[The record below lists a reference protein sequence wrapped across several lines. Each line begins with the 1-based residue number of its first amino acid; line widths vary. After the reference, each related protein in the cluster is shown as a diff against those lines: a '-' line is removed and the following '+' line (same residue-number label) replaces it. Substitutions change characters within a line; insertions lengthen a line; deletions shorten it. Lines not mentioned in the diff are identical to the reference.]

1 VIFRM
6 GSTTLD
12 SSGQV
17 IRVLIADDHPAT
29 RAGLRVIVESEGDLK
44 VVAEAADGHEAVALF
59 SQHRPDLV
67 LIDLQMPNLN
77 GLEAITRIRREQAAA
92 RIVVLTS
99 YPGDARVARALA
111 AGAISYML
119 KTARTAALLTTLRE
133 AFAGRSVLDRAV
145 KVDSSSYPYPES
157 LSEREIA
164 VLKLASCGHQNTQI
178 ASVLNVTEHAIKA
191 RMKRIL
197 CKLAARDRT
206 HAVTIARHR
215 GFLDC

>member
-1 VIFRM
+1 M
-6 GSTTLD
+6 SNSD
-12 SSGQV
+12 QV

-29 RAGLRVIVESEGDLK
+29 RAGLRVIVESEGDLR
-44 VVAEAADGHEAVALF
+44 VVAEATDGHEAVALF

-67 LIDLQMPNLN
+67 LIDLQMPNVN
-77 GLEAITRIRREQAAA
+77 GLEAIMRIRREQPVA

-111 AGAISYML
+111 AGATSYIL
-119 KTARTAALLTTLRE
+119 KTARTTVLLTTLRE

-145 KVDSSSYPYPES
+145 KVDVPAYPGLES

-164 VLKLASCGHQNTQI
+164 VLKLASSGHQNTQI
-178 ASVLNVTEHAIKA
+178 ARALHVTEHAIKA

-197 CKLAARDRT
+197 CKLEARDRT

-215 GFLDC
+215 GFIDC

>member
-1 VIFRM
+1 M
-6 GSTTLD
+6 PATL
-12 SSGQV
+12 SSSDQV

-29 RAGLRVIVESEGDLK
+29 RAGLRVIVESEGDLS

-59 SQHRPDLV
+59 SQYRPDLV
-67 LIDLQMPNLN
+67 LMDLQMPNLN

-111 AGAISYML
+111 AGATSYIL
-119 KTARTAALLTTLRE
+119 KTARTTILLTTLRE
-133 AFAGRSVLDRAV
+133 AFAGRTMLDRAV
-145 KVDSSSYPYPES
+145 KVDSPSYPSLES

-164 VLKLASCGHQNTQI
+164 VLNLASSGHQNTQI
-178 ASVLNVTEHAIKA
+178 ARVLHVTEHAIKA

-197 CKLAARDRT
+197 CKLQARDRT
-206 HAVTIARHR
+206 HAVTIARQR
-215 GFLDC
+215 GFIDY

>member
-1 VIFRM
+1 M
-6 GSTTLD
+6 GSTTLS

-17 IRVLIADDHPAT
+17 IHVLIADDHPAT
-29 RAGLRVIVESEGDLK
+29 RAGLRVIVESEGDLR

-77 GLEAITRIRREQAAA
+77 GLEAITRIRQEHAAA

-99 YPGDARVARALA
+99 YPGDARVKRALA
-111 AGAISYML
+111 AGAISYLL
-119 KTARTAALLTTLRE
+119 KTARTTVLLTTLRE
-133 AFAGRSVLDRAV
+133 AFAGRSVLDGAV
-145 KVDSSSYPYPES
+145 KDYSPSYPYLES

-164 VLKLASCGHQNTQI
+164 VLKLASSGHQNTQI

-197 CKLAARDRT
+197 SKLEARDRT
-206 HAVTIARHR
+206 HAVTIARDR